1 MASAPFPRSLE
12 QAVMQGKVRGSVV
25 RDSRPFGGRH
35 ERVCLFPAQE
45 VLPQRG
51 HGLRPHHG
59 TAAQINVVEI
69 SEPRA
74 RLGPV
79 GAKRS
84 DSVQIQAGNRLVE
97 MPWRTSQEL
106 RGRLLASGLDSLEDE
121 FAAKGT
127 SAPVVVD
134 VTDKEPLLAL
144 VTAWIE
150 AVGERRAVA
159 RGGLLDLRDALRDD
173 LESPPPDLAG
183 VN

>member
-1 MASAPFPRSLE
+1 VGPWSVIRAPLGAGMSASAFSQHKKYCHNGAWPS
-12 QAVMQGKVRGSVV
+12 
-25 RDSRPFGGRH
+25 
-35 ERVCLFPAQE
+35 
-45 VLPQRG
+45 
-51 HGLRPHHG
+51 PHHG
-59 TAAQINVVEI
+59 TAAQINVVEM